1 MKPKKAKFEPNSFL
15 NKEVVVTYKDFCT
28 YLRRIK
34 AIFDFESELAKLNK
48 PTDKDEFTLFYPT
61 MIDDVVDLLEMI
73 MNDLENH
80 WISYYIYDLNF
91 GEKYKKG
98 DVTIDGDEHP
108 LRNVKDLWEL
118 LLFGRGD

>member
-1 MKPKKAKFEPNSFL
+1 MKPKKTKFEPNSFL
-15 NKEVVVTYKDFCT
+15 NREVVVTYKDFCI

-34 AIFDFESELAKLNK
+34 AIFDFESELAKLSK

-80 WISYYIYDLNF
+80 WISYFIYDLNF

-98 DVTIDGDEHP
+98 DVTVDGDEYP

>member
-1 MKPKKAKFEPNSFL
+1 MKAKKAKFEPNSFL
-15 NKEVVVTYKDFCT
+15 NQEVVVTYKDFCI

-34 AIFDFESELAKLNK
+34 AIFDFESELAKLRK

-61 MIDDVVDLLEMI
+61 MIDDIVDLLEMI

-80 WISYYIYDLNF
+80 WISYFIYDLNF

-98 DVTIDGDEHP
+98 DVTVDGDEYP

>member
-15 NKEVVVTYKDFCT
+15 NKEVVVTYKDFWT

-34 AIFDFESELAKLNK
+34 AIFDFESELAKLSK

-80 WISYYIYDLNF
+80 WISYFIYDLNF

>member
-15 NKEVVVTYKDFCT
+15 NQEVVVTYKDFCI

-34 AIFDFESELAKLNK
+34 AIFDFESELAKLSK

-80 WISYYIYDLNF
+80 WISYFIYDLNF

>member
-1 MKPKKAKFEPNSFL
+1 MKAKKAKFEPNSFL
-15 NKEVVVTYKDFCT
+15 NREVVVTYKDFCT
-28 YLRRIK
+28 YIRRIK
-34 AIFDFESELAKLNK
+34 AIFDFESDLAKLRK

-98 DVTIDGDEHP
+98 DVTIDGDEYP

>member
-1 MKPKKAKFEPNSFL
+1 MKAKKAKFEPNSFL
-15 NKEVVVTYKDFCT
+15 NREVVVTYKDFCT
-28 YLRRIK
+28 YIRRIK
-34 AIFDFESELAKLNK
+34 AIFDFESELAKLRK

-98 DVTIDGDEHP
+98 DVTIDGDEYP

>member
-15 NKEVVVTYKDFCT
+15 NQEVVVTYKDFCI

-34 AIFDFESELAKLNK
+34 AIFDFESELAKLSK

-80 WISYYIYDLNF
+80 WISYFIYDLNF

-98 DVTIDGDEHP
+98 DVTVDGDEYP

>member
-1 MKPKKAKFEPNSFL
+1 MKPKKVKFEPNSFL
-15 NKEVVVTYKDFCT
+15 NKEVIVTYKDFCT

>member
-1 MKPKKAKFEPNSFL
+1 MKPKKTKFEPNSFL
-15 NKEVVVTYKDFCT
+15 NREVVVTYKDFCI

-34 AIFDFESELAKLNK
+34 AIFDFESELAKLSK

-80 WISYYIYDLNF
+80 WISYFIYDLNF

-98 DVTIDGDEHP
+98 DVTVDGDECP

>member
-1 MKPKKAKFEPNSFL
+1 MKPKKPKFEPNSFL
-15 NKEVVVTYKDFCT
+15 NREVVVTYKDFCT

-34 AIFDFESELAKLNK
+34 AIFDFESELAKLSK

-80 WISYYIYDLNF
+80 WISYFIYDLNF

-98 DVTIDGDEHP
+98 DVTIDGDEYP

>member
-1 MKPKKAKFEPNSFL
+1 MKPKKVKFEPNSFL
-15 NKEVVVTYKDFCT
+15 NQEVVVTYKDFCT

-34 AIFDFESELAKLNK
+34 AIFDFESELAKLSK

-80 WISYYIYDLNF
+80 WISYFIYDLNF

-98 DVTIDGDEHP
+98 DVTIDGDEYP